1 MSDSAFKAL
10 ADPTRRAILRLLGKR
25 PHGAGEIVDAFAL
38 SQPAISRHLA
48 VLRAAG
54 LVSAARDGQ
63 SVVYTLD
70 TTVMDDVARLF
81 FDLAGAQLPGSRAAS
96 KSATPS
102 HTKSISSRKKE

>member
-10 ADPTRRAILRLLGKR
+10 ADPTRRAILKLLGKR
-25 PHGAGEIVDAFAL
+25 AHAAGEIVDAFEI

-54 LVSAARDGQ
+54 LVSAVREGQ

-70 TTVMDDVARLF
+70 TTVMDDVIRGL
-81 FDLAGAQLPGSRAAS
+81 FDLASGSGGTPASKAAAS
-96 KSATPS
+96 
-102 HTKSISSRKKE
+102 HKKGKR

>member
-25 PHGAGEIVDAFAL
+25 ARSVNEIVEAFEL

-54 LVSAARDGQ
+54 LVSATRDGQ
-63 SVVYTLD
+63 SIVYALD
-70 TTVMDDVARLF
+70 TTMMDDVARVLL
-81 FDLAGAQLPGSRAAS
+81 DLATPRRSQSAA
-96 KSATPS
+96 TS
-102 HTKSISSRKKE
+102 HRKNGKG

>member
-25 PHGAGEIVDAFAL
+25 SRSVNEIVEAFAL

-54 LVSAARDGQ
+54 LVSATRDGQ
-63 SVVYTLD
+63 SIVYALD
-70 TTVMDDVARLF
+70 TTMMDDVARVLL
-81 FDLAGAQLPGSRAAS
+81 DLATPRQSQSTAS
-96 KSATPS
+96 
-102 HTKSISSRKKE
+102 HRKNGKG